1 MTASCA
7 GPGPAGLRFAGRRA
21 QRRDCPVVSRPSRP
35 RRRAAVASTAVGV
48 VAGLLAVAFVIRA
61 LVRDRDTIR
70 AALDIASPAW
80 IALGLGLAAVGMLA
94 IALPWQAVLAV
105 LGGRLRTSQ
114 VVARYFVG
122 ELGKYIPG
130 GVWPVLGRG
139 ELARRG
145 GVARPAAYGSVLLS
159 LASLYLAAT
168 LVVVA
173 GLPAAIGDQSR
184 WWLAALV
191 VLPLGVLALHPRVLG
206 TVVTLVGRALR
217 RPIDVVVPSWREAV
231 LLVVRYVPAWLA
243 IGAATW
249 AVARSLDPSA
259 QLVDVG
265 TAAVLSWIVGF
276 VVVPVPG
283 GVGVREAAFV
293 AAAGSLDPGVAAVV
307 AVVTRVLFVAVDAT
321 GAAVGSLL
329 LRAPDE

>member
-1 MTASCA
+1 MS
-7 GPGPAGLRFAGRRA
+7 RFAGRPVH
-21 QRRDCPVVSRPSRP
+21 RRDCPVVSRPNSP
-35 RRRAAVASTAVGV
+35 RRRAAVVSTAVGIG
-48 VAGLLAVAFVIRA
+48 AGIVAVAFVIRA
-61 LVRDRDTIR
+61 LLRDRDTIR
-70 AALDIASPAW
+70 AALDVASPAW
-80 IALGLGLAAVGMLA
+80 IALGLVLAAVGMIA
-94 IALPWQAVLAV
+94 IALPWRAVLAV
-105 LGGRLRTSQ
+105 LGGRLPTSQ

-122 ELGKYIPG
+122 ELGKYVPG

-139 ELARRG
+139 ELANRA
-145 GVARPAAYGSVLLS
+145 GVPRPAAYGSVLLS
-159 LASLYLAAT
+159 LASLYLAAAF
-168 LVVVA
+168 VVVA
-173 GLPAAIGDQSR
+173 GLPAAVSDQSR

-191 VLPLGVLALHPRVLG
+191 LVPLGLLALHPRVVG
-206 TVVTLVGRALR
+206 AVVTLLGRLLR
-217 RPIDVVVPSWREAV
+217 RPVDVAVPSWRQAV

-307 AVVTRVLFVAVDAT
+307 AVVARVLFVAVDAT

-329 LRAPDE
+329 LRAPAE